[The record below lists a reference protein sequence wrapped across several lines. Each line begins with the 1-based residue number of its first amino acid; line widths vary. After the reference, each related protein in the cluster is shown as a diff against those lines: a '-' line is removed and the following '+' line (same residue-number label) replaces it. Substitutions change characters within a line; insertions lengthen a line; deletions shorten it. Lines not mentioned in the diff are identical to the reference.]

1 MVKDRGSTSTPSSRT
16 RPAGRSADESVTSGL
31 ARLPETLEEA
41 YECAAESELV
51 KRVLPGKLSKTL
63 A

>member
-1 MVKDRGSTSTPSSRT
+1 MLLLRQDVLK
-16 RPAGRSADESVTSGL
+16 
-31 ARLPETLEEA
+31 ETLEEA